1 MNENNNMPSFTP
13 DVVSRLFKL
22 SLENDSPSDNLDDD
36 YKRTVLLRDLLDD
49 IPPLRGDLFKD
60 VPTLLRQLHE
70 ALPRL
75 EGKSLGQ
82 LLHDPKTSID
92 ELRTAK
98 DYAKQVTKS
107 AHGDI
112 EYEVAG
118 VVYYGAIAAALLH
131 HEIRITQHS
140 FKQLGTSFDALVGKD
155 WIVPELKDLF
165 RRAKEVCNKS
175 TDISDA

>member
-1 MNENNNMPSFTP
+1 MNDNNAKPSFTP

-22 SLENDSPSDNLDDD
+22 SLENTSVPDNLDDD
-36 YKRTVLLRDLLDD
+36 YKRTVLLRDLLED
-49 IPPLRGDLFKD
+49 IPPLRDDLLKD
-60 VPTLLRQLHE
+60 VPILLRQLHQ

-82 LLHDPKTSID
+82 LLQDPKTSLD

-107 AHGDI
+107 AHEDV

-140 FKQLGTSFDALVGKD
+140 FKQLYASFDSLVGKG
-155 WIVPELKDLF
+155 WILPELKDLF
-165 RRAKEVCNKS
+165 RRAKEVCHQS
-175 TDISDA
+175 TDSSEA

>member
-1 MNENNNMPSFTP
+1 MNENNNKPSFTP

-22 SLENDSPSDNLDDD
+22 SLDNDSAPDNLDDD
-36 YKRTVLLRDLLDD
+36 YKRTVLLRDLLED
-49 IPPLRGDLFKD
+49 IPPLRDDVLKD
-60 VPTLLRQLHE
+60 VPTLLRQLHQ

-82 LLHDPKTSID
+82 LLQDPKTSLD

-98 DYAKQVTKS
+98 DYAKQVTQL

-118 VVYYGAIAAALLH
+118 ALYYGAIAAALLH
-131 HEIRITQHS
+131 HEIRITQLS
-140 FKQLGTSFDALVGKD
+140 IEQLHDSFDALVGKG
-155 WIVPELKDLF
+155 WILPEFKDLF
-165 RRAKEVCNKS
+165 RHAKEVCDKS
-175 TDISDA
+175 TDISDV